1 MAEVF
6 CITNKCGYHIEATYN
21 HLIRIVLPDG
31 KLGWKSADDIKVGD
45 WTVIKTGG
53 YVGGKAINLP
63 SLSDDPHPNAKKIT
77 VPTLLTPEL
86 SEIVGYFIANGC
98 LSRQGENP
106 YGRLCFSL
114 PKSYPDVVDKVC
126 SFFKHIGIHAF
137 TSEKEN
143 YFDITFHSVLLGNWW
158 NECGFN
164 KDKSIN
170 ATVPKIFF
178 NAPVKCV
185 SAFLKGLFTGD
196 GTVHSSG
203 YPVFNTSSCKLAYEV
218 HQLLLSLGIVSN
230 MQKRHTSKKD
240 TLRKS
245 KNPMWDI
252 RVCHRESVDLFKD
265 TIGFTSIA
273 KECRLHE
280 CTTDF
285 QGYRNNPVPYFGEVL
300 KKYYTSPGRGCGKGK
315 GNRSDNP
322 KLNKELGRYLR
333 GERTPSKYRVREI
346 VSEFPQLNPILEEE
360 VMRED
365 LVFSQVKIVE
375 KGRTYTVDIETDS
388 HEFVANGIVVHNKRR
403 GANMG
408 VLRVDHPDIMD
419 FITAKEDQNKFTNF
433 NFSVAITDT
442 FMEAA
447 KTGSDYD
454 LIDPSTNSVV
464 GSLNAAKVF
473 EKIID
478 LAWHNGEPGVLFI
491 DAANRSNPTPQLGEF
506 ESTNPCL
513 AGDTLVAVA
522 DGRNA
527 VPIQQLA
534 EEGRDVP
541 VFCRNHKGGA
551 SVRMMRNPRLTGHNK
566 PILKVTLDDGN
577 SVRVTENHKF
587 VLSDGSVKEANE
599 LVSGDS
605 LSLMTRREAPF
616 RKIFGLEINGSQPYR
631 WLSTTDKPKWD
642 AEHRLIAG
650 FHHRQQTGKSFS
662 WGKVVHHC
670 DYNGLNNKPSNL
682 KVMTKEA
689 HYRLH
694 AEDRKGDKN
703 PMRRF
708 PEKNWMNDPVKQQ
721 EFRLKYHVGAK
732 RSQKTKERIGAA
744 TRLRFQDESYRINH
758 AAAVKE
764 GIAANKENLLQYI
777 QHRAEKKLAEC
788 QAMTDLPCFLDNNS
802 VMVERRCEHCGTLY
816 TVSWGRREQSFCSKP
831 CYFTWHNSSQTVRK
845 KITAGIHA
853 TYAAKAEQT
862 KRQQME
868 CFLDLQFEQGKT
880 PWKKDWE
887 NRCFEQGVPK
897 RLGTKFGFSSF
908 GELKEAAARHN
919 HRVVAVQPDGFDD
932 VYNGTVDEFHNFYI
946 GHFFGNI
953 DGDDCYHYINNLN
966 CGEQFLLPMEAC
978 NLGSINLGQYVNKGK
993 IDFIRLGKTVKTAVR
1008 FLDNVI
1014 DCNRFPIPEIAE
1026 MTQKTRKIGLGVM
1039 GLHDM
1044 LIQLELPYGEKEGRK
1059 AAAEVMGFIRE
1070 QAEITSIELA
1080 ESKGAFPAYDP
1091 EINTYPSRRNAALT
1105 SIQPTGTVSMIADCA
1120 SGCEPYFSVVM
1131 EKNVMDGDRF
1141 LMVNKHF
1148 EAVAR
1153 KEGFFSDTLMKKV
1166 AQTGTVV
1173 GHEEIPEKWQN
1184 IFRTAQDI
1192 APEEHIRMQGALQQ
1206 NGVDSSISKTINL
1219 PSSATKEDVRLSY
1232 LLGFELGCKGLTV
1245 YRDGSRDAQVLNTVS
1260 SDKEKTATVSSQ
1272 GLFHKKEL
1280 PDVLSAKRY
1289 RLKDANGNT
1298 IYIIVCFG
1306 ETETPMEVFAKF
1318 PFDNRVDL
1326 KDKSTMWTTTCRLVS
1341 LALRY
1346 QIPMEEII
1354 KQLDRSSG
1362 HMLDLPAQLGKLLK
1376 SFMAGTRNGFSSSCP
1391 ECPGVLIF
1399 EEGCEVCREC
1409 GYSKCS

>member
-1 MAEVF
+1 MTTE
-6 CITNKCGYHIEATYN
+6 T
-21 HLIRIVLPDG
+21 HLI
-31 KLGWKSADDIKVGD
+31 
-45 WTVIKTGG
+45 
-53 YVGGKAINLP
+53 
-63 SLSDDPHPNAKKIT
+63 H
-77 VPTLLTPEL
+77 
-86 SEIVGYFIANGC
+86 
-98 LSRQGENP
+98 
-106 YGRLCFSL
+106 
-114 PKSYPDVVDKVC
+114 
-126 SFFKHIGIHAF
+126 
-137 TSEKEN
+137 
-143 YFDITFHSVLLGNWW
+143 
-158 NECGFN
+158 
-164 KDKSIN
+164 
-170 ATVPKIFF
+170 
-178 NAPVKCV
+178 
-185 SAFLKGLFTGD
+185 
-196 GTVHSSG
+196 
-203 YPVFNTSSCKLAYEV
+203 
-218 HQLLLSLGIVSN
+218 
-230 MQKRHTSKKD
+230 
-240 TLRKS
+240 
-245 KNPMWDI
+245 
-252 RVCHRESVDLFKD
+252 
-265 TIGFTSIA
+265 
-273 KECRLHE
+273 
-280 CTTDF
+280 
-285 QGYRNNPVPYFGEVL
+285 VPYETHNTGYSFSRLRPKNSSVRSTQGVASGPLSFAAVFDAATETI
-300 KKYYTSPGRGCGKGK
+300 KQGGR
-315 GNRSDNP
+315 
-322 KLNKELGRYLR
+322 
-333 GERTPSKYRVREI
+333 
-346 VSEFPQLNPILEEE
+346 
-360 VMRED
+360 
-365 LVFSQVKIVE
+365 
-375 KGRTYTVDIETDS
+375 
-388 HEFVANGIVVHNKRR
+388 RR

-419 FITAKEDQNKFTNF
+419 FITAKEDQTKFTNF

-616 RKIFGLEINGSQPYR
+616 DKIFSHSNSRSQFYH
-631 WLSTTDKPKWD
+631 WLSTTNKPNWQP
-642 AEHRLIAG
+642 EHRLIAG
-650 FHHRQQTGKSFS
+650 FHHGQQTGKSLS
-662 WGKVVHHC
+662 WGEVVHHC

-694 AEDRKGDKN
+694 AEAIRGDKN

-708 PEKNWMNDPVKQQ
+708 PEKNWRNDPVKQQ
-721 EFRLKYHVGAK
+721 EFRLKNHVGAK

-831 CYFTWHNSSQTVRK
+831 CYFIWHNSSQTVRK

-862 KRQQME
+862 KRQQVE

-953 DGDDCYHYINNLN
+953 DGEGCYHYINNPQ

-978 NLGSINLGQYVNKGK
+978 NLGSINLGLYVNKGK